1 MDILKT
7 VVTHWGV
14 GLIGFRFG
22 VWLMSIMRNKLSRG
36 KFSAAFLFQCL
47 DAIGTEEVRLR

>member
-14 GLIGFRFG
+14 GLIGFCFG
-22 VWLMSIMRNKLSRG
+22 VWFMSIMRN
-36 KFSAAFLFQCL
+36 SA
-47 DAIGTEEVRLR
+47 D